1 VKVEPSKRD
10 ATRPGESRQIRRT
23 QIVFIVF
30 NGANRDLGGEP
41 RPDVPN
47 LPGKTF
53 LGKNQEKV
61 SRFRSVFEL
70 CVAACVSLE
79 RLIGDV
85 GMPFA

>member
-1 VKVEPSKRD
+1 MPRVLANLARFGGLKLFLLSSM
-10 ATRPGESRQIRRT
+10 GES
-23 QIVFIVF
+23 
-30 NGANRDLGGEP
+30 GSWSGEP
-41 RPDVPN
+41 CPDVPN